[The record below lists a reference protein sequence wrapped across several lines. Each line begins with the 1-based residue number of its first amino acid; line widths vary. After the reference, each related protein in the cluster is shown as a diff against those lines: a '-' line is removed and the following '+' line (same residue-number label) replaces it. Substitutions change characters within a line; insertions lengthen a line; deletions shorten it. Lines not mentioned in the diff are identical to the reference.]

1 MGIGLDIGTKTI
13 KVAEVKDEGGKMTLV
28 GAGVI
33 GYNGPDVSHIQDD
46 KQLGELAV
54 IIKKLFSSAKISS
67 KDVAISLPESQVFTR
82 PVVYPLLTDQEIA
95 SAIKWEAEQY
105 IPIPIAEAIV
115 QHTVVERRENTT
127 PPGVLV
133 LLVASPRVLVEKYIK
148 LATMAGLNC
157 IAVETELISLTRALA
172 PANQTAMILDFGS
185 SSTDIAITKG
195 GQLVFSRSIPTAGE
209 TLTRAVA
216 QALGTSVTQAEEY
229 KRTYGFDTA
238 KLEGKVAASLGAIFR
253 IITEEIKK
261 SVSYYQSEEKGE
273 APSSI
278 ILSGGSAG
286 LPDVVS
292 TLAKSTGIEV
302 IIGNPFSKIV
312 VDADSLKSLTP
323 FAPLYPIAF
332 GLAERVD

>member
-1 MGIGLDIGTKTI
+1 MGVGLDIGTKTI
-13 KVAEVKDEGGKMTLV
+13 KVAEVKDEGGKPTLV
-28 GAGVI
+28 GAGVV

-46 KQLGELAV
+46 KQLSELAV
-54 IIKKLFSSAKISS
+54 VIKKLFQSAKISS
-67 KDVAISLPESQVFTR
+67 KDIAISLPESQVFTR
-82 PVVYPLLTDQEIA
+82 PVVYPLLTDQEIS

-157 IAVETELISLTRALA
+157 VAVETELISLTRSLA
-172 PANQTAMILDFGS
+172 PANQTSMILDFGA

-216 QALGTSVTQAEEY
+216 QALGASATQAEEY
-229 KRTYGFDTA
+229 KRTYGFHTD
-238 KLEGKVAASLGAIFR
+238 KLEGKVAASLGAMFR

-261 SVSYYQSEEKGE
+261 SISYYQSEEKGE

-286 LPDVVS
+286 LPEVAT
-292 TLAKSTGIEV
+292 TLAKSVGIEV
-302 IIGNPFSKIV
+302 IVGNPFSKVV
-312 VDADSLKSLTP
+312 VDPESLKSLIP
-323 FAPLYPIAF
+323 FAPLYPIAI
-332 GLAERVD
+332 GLAERTD